1 MMTDFYP
8 AGDALQIFLLVLSQM
23 TLILLAGSC
32 ILTFRYRTVT
42 FRQLGLGVLL
52 LLNIVIYVGMQL
64 ANPFA
69 AETEG
74 LARNILYGVLPTVIL
89 LSQGYAIRMLL
100 QMAGRHKTINNTSI
114 KEAFD
119 NLPTG
124 ICFFNEAGLPV
135 LCNRVMHRFC
145 FAVSDRDIQ
154 FVTDLQDCLSE
165 GFVPAAGTV
174 KSGKMFTLPDG
185 TAWSLEMRT
194 ITRAHGEV
202 YTQYIAMDITEL
214 EKNRIALTEE
224 NARLRRVQAD
234 LKRLSA
240 NVVAITREEEI
251 LNTKMRVHDEM
262 GRCLVEAQKYL
273 QEDSGRSIPESVAHS
288 WQRAVSMLKY
298 NTEAPEED
306 MLAQV
311 RKTCEAVNMRFVQTG
326 TLPAQA
332 QAAYL
337 LTCAIRECVTNAVRY
352 ADASELYT
360 AFSETENLAAV
371 VVRNNGRQPESEI
384 VEGGGLSTLRR
395 RVERA
400 GGTMI
405 VQSMPEFKLTVT
417 VPKGKEGVV

>member
-1 MMTDFYP
+1 MIGFYK
-8 AGDALQIFLLVLSQM
+8 ADAVWQTLLLVLSQM

-32 ILTFRYRTVT
+32 VLTFRHRIVIS
-42 FRQLGLGVLL
+42 RQFGLGVLL
-52 LLNIVIYVGMQL
+52 LLNIVFYVGLQL
-64 ANPFA
+64 ANFYTTAIEEP
-69 AETEG
+69 
-74 LARNILYGVLPTVIL
+74 ARNILCGVLLTVIL
-89 LSQGYAIRMLL
+89 LSQGYAVRMLL

-124 ICFFNEAGLPV
+124 VCFFNEAGLPV

-185 TAWSLEMRT
+185 TVWNLEMRT
-194 ITRAHGEV
+194 ITRARGEA
-202 YTQYIAMDITEL
+202 YTQYIAMDVTEL
-214 EKNRIALTEE
+214 EKNRIALSEE

-273 QEDSGRSIPESVAHS
+273 KEDSGRSIPESVAHS

-298 NTEAPEED
+298 NNDIREED

-326 TLPAQA
+326 TLPVQA

-360 AFSETENLAAV
+360 EFSETENLAAV

-400 GGTMI
+400 GGTMT
-405 VQSMPEFKLTVT
+405 VQSMPEFKLTVI